1 MALTDQRVAE
11 LLRLQELLGDRL
23 PGGGSSEH
31 VGVEQFS
38 VLRMGCLPSP
48 LGSRGTGGPAHLT
61 TLLFG
66 MEASPPLEDQSFR
79 FAPRTTPLDDEGTA
93 AADDP
98 ELSRGE
104 PTMCRGSGGL
114 LAFVLRLPS
123 GSGGMV
129 GG

>member
-1 MALTDQRVAE
+1 M
-11 LLRLQELLGDRL
+11 
-23 PGGGSSEH
+23 
-31 VGVEQFS
+31 EQFS
-38 VLRMGCLPSP
+38 VLRTGCLPSP
-48 LGSRGTGGPAHLT
+48 SGSRGTAGPAHLT

-66 MEASPPLEDQSFR
+66 MEASHPLEDQSFR
-79 FAPRTTPLDDEGTA
+79 LAPRTMPPDDEGTV

-98 ELSRGE
+98 ELSRGV

-123 GSGGMV
+123 GSGGMA